1 MKTKSTI
8 YRRQERGGW
17 PIARQI
23 KTEALSGT
31 EHSSRRNTQPAPSLS
46 HTETSLPSALLPS
59 HPPTASHNALQKLI
73 RENVLVWLDGIQ
85 APSQRGCN
93 RGSWGPNHN
102 GSQTIGMM
110 WYQIWVEHVENFLN
124 EMLSVFFP
132 QFGTVDCFSDKISHS
147 FFKWL
152 YFFHKHREILPH
164 HFLFYCCRPLICQC
178 DHSLPQW
185 TAAFKLDSRW
195 KGGFRHYYS
204 ICT

>member
-31 EHSSRRNTQPAPSLS
+31 EHSSRRRNTQPAPSLS

-93 RGSWGPNHN
+93 RGSWGPNKRLTDNRHDVVSN
-102 GSQTIGMM
+102 LG
-110 WYQIWVEHVENFLN
+110 WACWE
-124 EMLSVFFP
+124 
-132 QFGTVDCFSDKISHS
+132 
-147 FFKWL
+147 FFKWDVISIFSSVWHCRL
-152 YFFHKHREILPH
+152 LLRQDQAL
-164 HFLFYCCRPLICQC
+164 FL
-178 DHSLPQW
+178 
-185 TAAFKLDSRW
+185 
-195 KGGFRHYYS
+195 
-204 ICT
+204 